1 MKYRDI
7 NHKDFIFSEWEV
19 GDYLDCFNH
28 EFYHSYI
35 YERFGL
41 QPEVTI
47 VIERKQER
55 NTLYFR
61 ANGKCYCKY
70 PIEYGHPKYY
80 PKFILIEFIQFIY
93 DFIYDIRKLRI
104 RKLRFFRNI
113 YHRLK
118 ILFKAL
124 RCLTVEK

>member
-1 MKYRDI
+1 MKYRDKVH
-7 NHKDFIFSEWEV
+7 NNFVFSEWEV
-19 GDYLDCFNH
+19 KDYLDCFNH
-28 EFYHSYI
+28 EFYHSHI
-35 YERFGL
+35 YRRFGL

-47 VIERKQER
+47 KIERKQEG

-61 ANGKCYCKY
+61 AIGKCYSKY

-93 DFIYDIRKLRI
+93 DIFYDIRKFNFL
-104 RKLRFFRNI
+104 KNLFF
-113 YHRLK
+113 RLK

-124 RCLTVEK
+124 RCLTIEK